1 MVCLPNWPRISSNM
15 FAPASRR
22 VPDPQESAMASTQLT
37 LNQTTLLGATT
48 GTIACLLTPVTGK
61 LLLLPNITI
70 AEVVPA
76 TEMLPSPNGAEAWH
90 QGFVKWRDLDVPVVA
105 FETMNDNQAPREYE
119 RIAIVSGISA
129 QRELPYYGIV
139 VQGLPRLAKVKIAE
153 LEDLE
158 GAQTGPMEFLKV
170 RYAGE
175 LAVIP
180 DLDALEAR
188 LLA

>member
-1 MVCLPNWPRISSNM
+1 
-15 FAPASRR
+15 
-22 VPDPQESAMASTQLT
+22 MASIQLT

-48 GTIACLLTPVTGK
+48 GTIACLLTPLTGRQ
-61 LLLLPNITI
+61 LLLPNVTV

-76 TEMLPSPNGAEAWH
+76 NDLLPPPENAEAWH
-90 QGFVKWRDLDVPVVA
+90 QGFVSWRGMTLPVVA
-105 FETMNDNQAPREYE
+105 FEALNDNMPVREFE
-119 RIAIVSGISA
+119 RVAIVSGISA
-129 QRELPYYGIV
+129 QRDLPYYGIA
-139 VQGLPRLAKVKIAE
+139 VQGIPRLAKVKIAE

-158 GAQTGPMEFLKV
+158 GAPTGPLEFLRV

-188 LLA
+188 LLG

>member
-1 MVCLPNWPRISSNM
+1 
-15 FAPASRR
+15 
-22 VPDPQESAMASTQLT
+22 MASTQLT

-48 GTIACLLTPVTGK
+48 GTIACLLAPIAGRQLLVPNVTV
-61 LLLLPNITI
+61 

-76 TEMLPSPNGAEAWH
+76 EELLPPPAGAAPWH
-90 QGFVKWRDLDVPVVA
+90 QGFVRWRDQSIPVVA
-105 FETMNDNQAPREYE
+105 FEVLNGESASRDFQRVVILNSIT
-119 RIAIVSGISA
+119 GSA
-129 QRELPYYGIV
+129 QQPCYGIG
-139 VQGLPRLAKVKIAE
+139 VQGEPRLAKVKIAQ

-158 GAQTGPMEFLKV
+158 SASVGQVEFLQV

-188 LLA
+188 IAP

>member
-1 MVCLPNWPRISSNM
+1 
-15 FAPASRR
+15 
-22 VPDPQESAMASTQLT
+22 MATTQLT

-48 GTIACLLTPVTGK
+48 GTIACLLAPLTGK
-61 LLLLPNITI
+61 QLLLPNVTV
-70 AEVVPA
+70 AEVVQASDLQPPPENA
-76 TEMLPSPNGAEAWH
+76 PVWH
-90 QGFVKWRDLDVPVVA
+90 RGFVLWREMRLPVVA
-105 FETMNDNQAPREYE
+105 FENLNEEGEPRESE

-129 QRELPYYGIV
+129 QRDLPFYGII
-139 VQGLPRLAKVKIAE
+139 VQGIPRLAKVKIAE

-158 GAQTGPMEFLKV
+158 GAPVGPMEFLKV

-175 LAVIP
+175 LAAIP

>member
-1 MVCLPNWPRISSNM
+1 
-15 FAPASRR
+15 
-22 VPDPQESAMASTQLT
+22 MASTQLT

-48 GTIACLLTPVTGK
+48 GTIACLLVPVTGRQ
-61 LLLLPNITI
+61 LLLPNITV
-70 AEVVPA
+70 AEVVASTEIAPA
-76 TEMLPSPNGAEAWH
+76 PAGSPAWH
-90 QGFVKWRDLDVPVVA
+90 LGFITWRDMAVPVVA
-105 FETMNDNQAPREYE
+105 FEGMNGQSVPREHE
-119 RIAIVSGISA
+119 QVAIVSGISA

-139 VQGLPRLAKVKIAE
+139 VQGVPRLAKVKIAQ

-158 GAQTGPMEFLKV
+158 GVPTGDVEFLQV

-180 DLDALEAR
+180 DLDALEAY